1 MSFTQSLK
9 AKVISVIAC
18 NSMSKHCKYNLLT
31 GVCACAQCSVIS
43 KGVPFQMFLKSFLLS
58 VLIVFN
64 VSIEDEDVQSRDIW
78 GCNVAEADYDRG
90 AVPFRVC
97 SSPVEM
103 VEWDNETLVGI
114 FEDVESELECWG
126 ACEQEPA
133 CNFYSFSSQA
143 KSLYLVSLIIKGGSA
158 GQHVPRIQALPWLTQ
173 AMPVFWEH
181 MDQHSLPKCFFFF
194 LIVSLFVW
202 SSVCFGDCLFVVS
215 LVHCKLSELHTCNK
229 NF

>member
-78 GCNVAEADYDRG
+78 GCDVAEADYDG
-90 AVPFRVC
+90 VAVPFRVC

-158 GQHVPRIQALPWLTQ
+158 GQHVPKIQALPIIWLTQ
-173 AMPVFWEH
+173 ATPVFWEH
-181 MDQHSLPKCFFFF
+181 VDQQSLPKSLFF
-194 LIVSLFVW
+194 LSDPMGTDLTLAFFVSFSFFSFSFRL
-202 SSVCFGDCLFVVS
+202 
-215 LVHCKLSELHTCNK
+215 
-229 NF
+229 

>member
-1 MSFTQSLK
+1 MCLCTVFSNIQRCTL
-9 AKVISVIAC
+9 
-18 NSMSKHCKYNLLT
+18 Y
-31 GVCACAQCSVIS
+31 
-43 KGVPFQMFLKSFLLS
+43 VPFQMFLKSFLLS

-158 GQHVPRIQALPWLTQ
+158 GQHVCTQNTGIALGVNDTQIDSIQYL
-173 AMPVFWEH
+173 
-181 MDQHSLPKCFFFF
+181 
-194 LIVSLFVW
+194 
-202 SSVCFGDCLFVVS
+202 
-215 LVHCKLSELHTCNK
+215 
-229 NF
+229 NFAKK

>member
-1 MSFTQSLK
+1 MMRKGMSFTQSLK

-43 KGVPFQMFLKSFLLS
+43 KAVPFQMFLKSCLLS

-64 VSIEDEDVQSRDIW
+64 VSIEGEDVQSRDIW

-158 GQHVPRIQALPWLTQ
+158 GQHVPKIQALP
-173 AMPVFWEH
+173 
-181 MDQHSLPKCFFFF
+181 K
-194 LIVSLFVW
+194 
-202 SSVCFGDCLFVVS
+202 FG
-215 LVHCKLSELHTCNK
+215 
-229 NF
+229 